1 MYLLHP
7 RTLVLGLLEAPWW
20 IFTTSKSLEVI
31 LIFALKLS
39 INLLFFDPLSH
50 SAFRPDWSPFC
61 SSNRPSQSL
70 SMSLAFLPPSRKACL
85 QSPARPSAPCSQYTQ
100 APFREAFAVSLF
112 ERATV

>member
-50 SAFRPDWSPFC
+50 SAFRPD
-61 SSNRPSQSL
+61 
-70 SMSLAFLPPSRKACL
+70 
-85 QSPARPSAPCSQYTQ
+85 
-100 APFREAFAVSLF
+100 
-112 ERATV
+112 